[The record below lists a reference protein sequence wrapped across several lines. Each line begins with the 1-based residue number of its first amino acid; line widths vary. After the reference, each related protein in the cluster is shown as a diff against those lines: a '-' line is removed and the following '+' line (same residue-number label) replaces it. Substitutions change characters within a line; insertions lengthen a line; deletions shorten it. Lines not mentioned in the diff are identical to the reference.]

1 MKKGLFSKLIVTF
14 SVIIAVS
21 FVIVASFLSYWF
33 DTYSFNQRRD
43 QLLKESQFLGPAA
56 VKYIHGDISSEKM
69 GETLSSIA
77 GYLSADIWL
86 VDSYGYVFAV
96 SLDADKSLIGN
107 QLLTTELESL
117 RAGNNVEKKGN
128 YNGYF
133 DTPVHTFEVP
143 VFDDQSFQCVIIMHT
158 SLADI
163 KGPLESV
170 FEIIWL
176 SALLAIIL
184 SSIVIYYVSQRIL
197 IRPLQEINYAADRI
211 AKGEVDKRVVIK
223 AKDEIGELAESF
235 NSMADSLEEVEK
247 KRRDFISNVSHEI
260 RSPITSIKGFIGGIL
275 DGVVP
280 KEKQNYY
287 LTITYEEIQ
296 RLTRL
301 VNDLLDLS
309 AIESGQFRLRIEEVD
324 INEVIRQTV
333 IRFEPK
339 IMKKKVKVDV
349 LLQGEKLMVAGD
361 KDRLTQV
368 ITNLLDNSLKYVPVS
383 GNINIKTVIKGS
395 KALVTIFNDGPNIP
409 ESEIKYIWDRFYK
422 ADKARSSKV
431 STGLGLSIV
440 RSIIT
445 QLGED
450 IWVENKEPKGV
461 IFTFTLKMV

>member
-1 MKKGLFSKLIVTF
+1 MRKGLFSKLIVTF

-33 DTYSFNQRRD
+33 DSYSFNQRKQD
-43 QLLKESQFLGPAA
+43 LLKETQFLGPAA
-56 VKYIHGDISSEKM
+56 VKYIEGDISSEKLEDTI
-69 GETLSSIA
+69 GSIA

-96 SLDADKSLIGN
+96 SREDDKALIGN
-107 QLLTTELESL
+107 QLLTTELEEL
-117 RAGNNVEKKGN
+117 RAGGNIEKKGD

-133 DTPVHTFEVP
+133 EMPVHTFEVP
-143 VFDDQSFQCVIIMHT
+143 VFDGDTFQCVIIMHT
-158 SLADI
+158 SMADI

-184 SSIVIYYVSQRIL
+184 SSVVIYFVSQRVL
-197 IRPLQEINYAADRI
+197 IKPLQEINYAADRI

-235 NSMADSLEEVEK
+235 NSMADALEEVEN
-247 KRRDFISNVSHEI
+247 KRREFISNVSHEI

-280 KEKQNYY
+280 KEKHNYY
-287 LTITYEEIQ
+287 LTIAYEEIQ

-324 INEVIRQTV
+324 INEIIRQTV

-339 IMKKKVKVDV
+339 VMKRKVKVDV

-368 ITNLLDNSLKYVPVS
+368 ITNLLDNSMKYVPVS

-395 KALVTIFNDGPNIP
+395 KAVVTIFNDGPHIP
-409 ESEIKYIWDRFYK
+409 EAEIKNIWDRFYK

-440 RSIIT
+440 RSILT

-450 IWVENKEPKGV
+450 VWVENKEPKGV
-461 IFTFTLKMV
+461 VFTFTLKMV

>member
-1 MKKGLFSKLIVTF
+1 MRKGLFSKLIVTF

-33 DTYSFNQRRD
+33 DTYSFSQRKEE
-43 QLLKESQFLGPAA
+43 LLKESQFLGPAA
-56 VKYIHGDISSEKM
+56 VKYIQGDISSEKLS
-69 GETLSSIA
+69 ETMSNIA
-77 GYLSADIWL
+77 SYLSADIWL

-96 SLDADKSLIGN
+96 SNDKDKNLIGN
-107 QLLTTELESL
+107 QLLTTELERL
-117 RAGNNVEKKGN
+117 RSGYNVEKQGD
-128 YNGYF
+128 YEGYF
-133 DTPVHTFEVP
+133 ESPVHTFEVP
-143 VFDDQSFQCVIIMHT
+143 VFDGQTFQCVIIMHT

-176 SALLAIIL
+176 SAILAIIM
-184 SSIVIYYVSQRIL
+184 SSVVIYFVSQRVL
-197 IRPLQEINYAADRI
+197 VKPLQQINYAADRI
-211 AKGEVDKRVVIK
+211 AKGEVDKRVLIK
-223 AKDEIGELAESF
+223 SKDEIGELADSF
-235 NSMADSLEEVEK
+235 NSMADSLEKVEN
-247 KRRDFISNVSHEI
+247 KRREFISNVSHEI

-275 DGVVP
+275 DGVIP
-280 KEKQNYY
+280 KEKHNYY
-287 LTITYEEIQ
+287 LTIAYEEIQ

-333 IRFEPK
+333 IRFESK
-339 IMKKKVKVDV
+339 IMQKKVKVEV
-349 LLQGEKLMVAGD
+349 LLKGDKLMVAGD
-361 KDRLTQV
+361 RDRLTQV

-383 GNINIKTVIKGS
+383 GNINIKTVVKGQ
-395 KALVTIFNDGPNIP
+395 KAMVTIFNDGPHIP
-409 ESEIKYIWDRFYK
+409 ESEIKYIWERFYK
-422 ADKARSSKV
+422 ADKARSSKI

-450 IWVENKEPKGV
+450 VWVENKEPKGV
-461 IFTFTLKMV
+461 VFTFTLKMV

>member
-1 MKKGLFSKLIVTF
+1 M
-14 SVIIAVS
+14 
-21 FVIVASFLSYWF
+21 
-33 DTYSFNQRRD
+33 
-43 QLLKESQFLGPAA
+43 
-56 VKYIHGDISSEKM
+56 
-69 GETLSSIA
+69 
-77 GYLSADIWL
+77 
-86 VDSYGYVFAV
+86 DSYGYVFAV
-96 SLDADKSLIGN
+96 SQDADKSLIGN
-107 QLLTTELESL
+107 QILTTELQTL
-117 RAGNNVEKKGN
+117 RTGSNVEKTGS

-133 DTPVHTFEVP
+133 HTPVHTFEVP
-143 VFDDQSFQCVIIMHT
+143 VFDGQSFQCVIIMHT

-163 KGPLESV
+163 RGPLESV

-197 IRPLQEINYAADRI
+197 IKPLQQINYAADRI

-223 AKDEIGELAESF
+223 SKDEIGELAESF

-349 LLQGEKLMVAGD
+349 LLQGDKLMVAGD

-368 ITNLLDNSLKYVPVS
+368 ITNLLDNSMKYVTVS
-383 GNINIKTVIKGS
+383 GNINIKTIVKGS
-395 KALVTIFNDGPNIP
+395 KAVVTIFNDGPNIP

-450 IWVENKEPKGV
+450 VWVENKEPKGV
-461 IFTFTLKMV
+461 VFTFTLKMI